1 MTGSNRPS
9 IQTHAQLIH
18 SIRGWQDVPR
28 VQVTTWI
35 NYGPTRKDNVWRPL
49 LPLICLLRT
58 PRDPYF
64 IQMDSRTFYWKSVPV
79 EEPPALQ
86 SVAPQSPLEPHLHS
100 EACAQLC
107 WLRFLQHQQ
116 HQNHTLAI
124 KQEPVDRPDS
134 RLVLWVLICR
144 WWFTG
149 VVRTSMTPT
158 NSFACELS
166 SAYSRT

>member
-18 SIRGWQDVPR
+18 SIRGWQDVPPSPGDHMNQLR
-28 VQVTTWI
+28 PNKKRQCVATTSSI
-35 NYGPTRKDNVWRPL
+35 NLFIAYPTR
-49 LPLICLLRT
+49 
-58 PRDPYF
+58 PYF

-79 EEPPALQ
+79 KEPPAVQ
-86 SVAPQSPLEPHLHS
+86 SVAPQSPTEPHLHS

-134 RLVLWVLICR
+134 RLVLWVLICH

-149 VVRTSMTPT
+149 VVLTSRRWLLLIHLHA
-158 NSFACELS
+158 N
-166 SAYSRT
+166 

>member
-9 IQTHAQLIH
+9 NQTHAQLIH
-18 SIRGWQDVPR
+18 SIRGWQDVPPSPGDHMNQLR
-28 VQVTTWI
+28 PNKKRQCVATTSSI
-35 NYGPTRKDNVWRPL
+35 NLFIAYPTRPIFYSNGFENFL
-49 LPLICLLRT
+49 LKV
-58 PRDPYF
+58 
-64 IQMDSRTFYWKSVPV
+64 SPV
-79 EEPPALQ
+79 EEPPVVQ
-86 SVAPQSPLEPHLHS
+86 SVAPQSPHLHS

-134 RLVLWVLICR
+134 RLVLWVLIYH

-149 VVRTSMTPT
+149 VVRTSMTST